1 MTGGPALTVG
11 SVGLDDGDFTR
22 TFRGEGVGVSG
33 LDDLLDRM
41 ERDEFDIV
49 AVGRAL
55 LQDPHW
61 AARVLDGRFDELG
74 SYDASAL
81 TFLR

>member
-1 MTGGPALTVG
+1 M
-11 SVGLDDGDFTR
+11 
-22 TFRGEGVGVSG
+22 SG

-74 SYDASAL
+74 SYDTSAL
-81 TFLR
+81 TFPS